1 MTVDERK
8 ADTNA
13 EKPSTG
19 TRALITGGGGFLGGA
34 IARQLVERGEQVSSY
49 SRRSHLQLQQ
59 MGIEQIQADLS
70 DAEALL
76 HACRGKDVVY
86 HTAAKAG
93 VWGRFEDF
101 FQTNVIGTRNVIAG
115 CRAAGVKR
123 LIYTSSPSV
132 IFDGTDMEGVDE
144 SVPYPHRFETAYP
157 RTKAMAEREVVEAAR
172 EELRTVILRPHLIW
186 GPGDPHFAPRI
197 IERAKRLRRV
207 GDGTNR
213 VDTIYI
219 DNAAD
224 AHLLAA
230 DRLVTHPEISGR
242 IYFISQDDPI
252 PVWDM
257 VDAILASAGLPPV
270 SGTVSPK
277 IAWLAGALL
286 EFIYKI
292 LGLKGE
298 PPMTRFVARELATA
312 HWFDIRAARKDLGY
326 HPRVSTAEGLRRL
339 AAWMQADSQP
349 TAPLA

>member
-1 MTVDERK
+1 MTVEEHK
-8 ADTNA
+8 AAANA
-13 EKPSTG
+13 RLPSAG
-19 TRALITGGGGFLGGA
+19 TRVLITGGGGFLGGA
-34 IARQLVERGEQVSSY
+34 IARRLVERGEQVSSY
-49 SRRSHLQLQQ
+49 SRHPHLPLQQ
-59 MGIEQIQADLS
+59 MGVEQIQGDLNDADAVLQ
-70 DAEALL
+70 
-76 HACRGKDVVY
+76 ACRGKDVVY

-101 FQTNVIGTRNVIAG
+101 FQTNVIGTRNVITG
-115 CRAAGVKR
+115 CRAAGVRR
-123 LIYTSSPSV
+123 LVYTSSPSV

-157 RTKAMAEREVVEAAR
+157 RTKAMAEKEVVAAAG

-230 DRLVTHPEISGR
+230 DRLVDRPELSGR

-257 VDAILASAGLPPV
+257 VDAILASAGLAPV
-270 SGTVSPK
+270 SGNVSPT
-277 IAWLAGALL
+277 IAWLAGAVL
-286 EFIYKI
+286 EFVYKA
-292 LGLKGE
+292 LRLKGE

-312 HWFDIRAARKDLGY
+312 HWFDTRAARQDLGY

-339 AAWMQADSQP
+339 AAWLQAESQR